1 MRKAVAFVKLTGL
14 VAISVLSLWGGA
26 RGQSVEEKNLAQ
38 SMVGIWAIG
47 GVDRCSSAPYQISF
61 TAGTLSF
68 RDRNGKITK
77 ESVEENIN
85 DRVKTRSLDSKGG
98 APAAAWI
105 YQKRSDSN
113 IFVTNMTTG
122 RSFAIFRCGE
132 GVVSASAQNAR
143 QPASLQDPASGGVR
157 PDQPGAR
164 RQNNQSISS
173 AFNEAIRYCI
183 RETSLLFCGV
193 CESDIPKVDEIVEV
207 AWSPTAERLPRD
219 PIERSRLNSALLS
232 REIIKESIIFWDVT
246 KSINFENPEVSSTD
260 EVSSIV
266 SVSAEDGVCYEA
278 YKSYLSLAL
287 PQAAEI
293 VKSRLDQLISSARL
307 VVEAQERQARER
319 ERLAAE
325 ESRRREEQRRLEQDQ
340 ARQRLEQQRVQ
351 QERLAAQRAEQQRS
365 QREAEAERIAN
376 FRRDLEAYRGRRKN
390 ILEEIFNYQSFGA
403 VEGYVDVSELAVYW
417 VSGEGGHKCIM
428 SLKHFNQVRLHAD
441 PELQAMADALY
452 KIVIDI
458 REFNERGFRV
468 SPRAS
473 GDEKAQISHFG
484 LGRTP
489 VLERLKNAWQLAFK
503 ECPGKRGA
511 F

>member
-183 RETSLLFCGV
+183 RETSILFCGD
-193 CESDIPKVDEIVEV
+193 CRDDIPTVDKILDV
-207 AWSPTAERLPRD
+207 ALHPTALWRILPED

-232 REIIKESIIFWDVT
+232 REMIRESLHILDRT
-246 KSINFENPEVSSTD
+246 SSINVENPEVSSTD
-260 EVSSIV
+260 IY
-266 SVSAEDGVCYEA
+266 SAEDGACYEA

-287 PQAAEI
+287 PQASEI

-325 ESRRREEQRRLEQDQ
+325 ESRRREEQSRLEQDR